1 MTKVPFNKTQGSV
14 NVLERLLLLNKHQ
27 RHAVLATESDGQ
39 PYTSLVAFALTPD
52 AKGLLFTTPKKTTKY
67 KNMLKNSSV
76 SLLIDSRKN
85 TAKGYMGSE
94 AVTIMGTAGALR
106 KSRTRDELARVLT
119 NKHPE
124 LTEFINAST
133 TALILVVFDKV
144 IHASKFQ
151 SVTLW
156 FKEKE

>member
-14 NVLERLLLLNKHQ
+14 NVMERLIKLNKYQ
-27 RHAVLATESDGQ
+27 RHAVLATVTDGQ

-67 KNMLKNSSV
+67 KNMLKNTSV

-94 AVTIMGTAGALR
+94 AVTIIGTAGALR
-106 KSRTRDELARVLT
+106 KGRRRDELSGIFT
-119 NKHPE
+119 KKHPE
-124 LTEFINAST
+124 LTAFMHAST
-133 TALILVVFDKV
+133 TALILVVFHKV
-144 IHASKFQ
+144 IHAGNFQ

-156 FKEKE
+156 NKEKE